1 MRKLKNALRTTKD
14 PEVRAKLTKLI
25 EQETGS
31 NNKEYKLDW
40 SLYKDKLIIL
50 TNGNLS
56 IETINKID
64 DKCVFLK

>member
-1 MRKLKNALRTTKD
+1 MHVKNNCLFSINALN
-14 PEVRAKLTKLI
+14 KLI

-56 IETINKID
+56 IESINKID